1 MDYLFS
7 TILGLVQGLTEF
19 IPVSSTGHL
28 IIARTLFGLPL
39 ENTLSF
45 DAVIQLASALSVIV
59 FFWRDIWRL
68 IKSFFNWI
76 LRKGCPPEDKI
87 MIGAIVA
94 GTIPAVILGLLLE
107 KYMDT
112 VARNIF
118 VVAVGLILGSILFF
132 FAEKLAKQNQSLTI
146 KKGLWS
152 GFFQS
157 LALIPGM
164 SRSGSTISGGLFL
177 GLNRETA
184 VRFSFL
190 LSLPVILGSG
200 LKKLL
205 DIVHSSQLASLEGNL
220 VLGSIVAFVSG
231 LFAIKFLVSFLKNHT
246 LISFAYYRVALAV
259 LLVIFGLLYSSIGI
273 Y

>member
-1 MDYLFS
+1 MDFLYS
-7 TILGLVQGLTEF
+7 VILGLVQGLTEF

-28 IIARTLFGLPL
+28 IITRTLFHLPL

-45 DAVIQLASALSVIV
+45 DAVIQLASALSIIV

-68 IKSFFNWI
+68 IKSFFLWVFQ
-76 LRKGCPPEDKI
+76 KGCLAEDKI
-87 MIGAIVA
+87 LIMAIIV

-118 VVAVGLILGSILFF
+118 VVALGLILGSIVFVL
-132 FAEKLAKQNQSLTI
+132 AERYARQNQPLTV
-146 KKGLWS
+146 KKGLWA
-152 GFFQS
+152 GFFQC
-157 LALIPGM
+157 LALVPGM

-177 GLNRETA
+177 GLSRETA

-205 DIVHSSQLASLEGNL
+205 DIFQSGSLSSLEGPL
-220 VLGSIVAFVSG
+220 ILGSLVAFVSG
-231 LFAIKFLVSFLKNHT
+231 LFAIKFLVVFLKNHT
-246 LISFAYYRVALAV
+246 LVSFAYYRVILAIG
-259 LLVIFGLLYSSIGI
+259 LIIFGVIVK
-273 Y
+273 